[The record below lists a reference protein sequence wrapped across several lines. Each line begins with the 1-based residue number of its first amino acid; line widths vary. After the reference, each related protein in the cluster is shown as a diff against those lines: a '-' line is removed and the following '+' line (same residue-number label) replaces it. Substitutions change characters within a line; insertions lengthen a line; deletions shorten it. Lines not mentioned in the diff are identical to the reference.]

1 MDILGLLL
9 GERRVIGWLR
19 TRIDTFLGQGE
30 AAVTVPPMDGA
41 LSPNTRLDRARLAAA
56 VPAPDD
62 LAEGGGTVFF
72 SSGDTVFR
80 LDPESGATAPVRRFP
95 APVTCLAAFGETLA
109 VGLAEGGLCILQ
121 GGREIAVPSVACA
134 TALAFAGPG
143 TLLATQGSARNGSGQ
158 WKPDLMQGGASGSV
172 WEVSVADGT
181 ARTLASGLAWPN
193 GIAATPAG
201 IVVSESWRHRLI
213 RLDGPR
219 TVPVLADL
227 PGYPARLAPA
237 RDGGWWLSVF
247 APRSQLVEFVLRER
261 RYCDRMM
268 AEIDPEH
275 WLAPAI
281 TPPKSFL
288 EPMMGG
294 ALRTHGIVKP
304 WAPTRSY
311 GLLVRLDARFRP
323 VRSFHSRADGTRHGV
338 TAALDLGNRVL
349 VAARGGDAILDLDL
363 DPAARDR
370 K

>member
-1 MDILGLLL
+1 M
-9 GERRVIGWLR
+9 IGWLR

-41 LSPNTRLDRARLAAA
+41 LSPNTRLDRARLVAS

-62 LAEGGGTVFF
+62 LAEAGGAVVF
-72 SSGDTVFR
+72 SSGNTVFR
-80 LDPESGATAPVRRFP
+80 LNPDSGTAEPLRRFA
-95 APVTCLAAFGETLA
+95 APVTCIAALGDTIA
-109 VGLAEGGLCILQ
+109 VGLAEGGICILQ
-121 GGREIAVPSVACA
+121 GGKETAVPAITCP
-134 TALAFAGPG
+134 TALAFAAPG
-143 TLLATQGSARNGSGQ
+143 TLLATQGSARNGPGQ
-158 WKPDLMQGGASGSV
+158 WKHDLMQRGASGSV
-172 WEVSVADGT
+172 WQIAVADGT
-181 ARTLASGLAWPN
+181 ARSLATGLGWPN
-193 GIAATPAG
+193 GIAATPDG

-213 RLDGPR
+213 RLGEPQ
-219 TVPVLADL
+219 PVLSDL
-227 PGYPARLAPA
+227 PGYPARLTPA
-237 RDGGWWLSVF
+237 RGGGWWLPVF
-247 APRSQLVEFVLRER
+247 APRGQLVEFVLRER
-261 RYCDRMM
+261 LYCDRMM

-338 TAALDLGNRVL
+338 TAALDLGTRVL
-349 VAARGGDAILDLDL
+349 VAARGGDAILDLD
-363 DPAARDR
+363 PSAGDR
-370 K
+370 T

>member
-1 MDILGLLL
+1 M
-9 GERRVIGWLR
+9 IGWLR
-19 TRIDTFLGQGE
+19 TRIDVLFGQGE

-41 LSPNTRLDRARLAAA
+41 LSPNTRLDRARLVHA

-62 LAEGGGTVFF
+62 LATGGGMVFF

-80 LDPESGATAPVRRFP
+80 LDPEKGTAEAVRRFA
-95 APVTCLAAFGETLA
+95 APVTCLAAIGKTLA
-109 VGLAEGGLCILQ
+109 VGLAQGGLCILQ
-121 GGREIAVPSVACA
+121 GQREIAVPAIACP
-134 TALAFAGPG
+134 TALAFTGPD
-143 TLLATQGSARNGSGQ
+143 TLLATQGSARNGPGQ
-158 WKPDLMQGGASGSV
+158 WKHDLMQREASGSV
-172 WEVSVADGT
+172 WQVTVADGA
-181 ARTLASGLAWPN
+181 ARALASGLAWPN
-193 GIAATPAG
+193 GIAATPDG

-213 RLDGPR
+213 RLGGPR
-219 TVPVLADL
+219 PVPVLSDL

-237 RDGGWWLSVF
+237 HDGGWWLSIF
-247 APRSQLVEFVLRER
+247 APRGQLVEFVLRER

-268 AEIDPEH
+268 AEIDPEN

-294 ALRTHGIVKP
+294 ALRTHGVVKP

-311 GLLVRLDARFRP
+311 GLLVKLDARFRP

-338 TAALDLGNRVL
+338 TAALDFETRVL
-349 VAARGGDAILDLDL
+349 VAARGGDAILDLD
-363 DPAARDR
+363 PAAGDR

>member
-1 MDILGLLL
+1 M
-9 GERRVIGWLR
+9 IGWLR
-19 TRIDTFLGQGE
+19 TRIDTFLGQGD

-41 LSPNTRLDRARLAAA
+41 LSPNTRLDRARLVAS

-62 LAEGGGTVFF
+62 LAEAGGTVVF
-72 SSGDTVFR
+72 SSGDTVYR
-80 LDPESGATAPVRRFP
+80 LDPASGTAELVRQFP
-95 APVTCLAAFGETLA
+95 APVTCLAALGDTLA
-109 VGLAEGGLCILQ
+109 VGLAEGGLRILQ
-121 GGREIAVPSVACA
+121 GGREIAVPSLACP
-134 TALAFAGPG
+134 TALAFAAPG
-143 TLLATQGSARNGSGQ
+143 RLLATQGSARNGPGQ
-158 WKPDLMQGGASGSV
+158 WKHDLMQRGASGSV

-181 ARTLASGLAWPN
+181 VRVLASGLAWPN
-193 GIAATPAG
+193 GIATTPDG
-201 IVVSESWRHRLI
+201 IVISESWRHRLI

-219 TVPVLADL
+219 AVPVLVDL

-237 RDGGWWLSVF
+237 SDGCWWLSVF
-247 APRSQLVEFVLRER
+247 APRGQLFEFVLRER

-338 TAALDLGNRVL
+338 TAALDLGTRVL
-349 VAARGGDAILDLDL
+349 VAARGGDAILDLD
-363 DPAARDR
+363 PSAGDR
-370 K
+370 T

>member
-1 MDILGLLL
+1 M
-9 GERRVIGWLR
+9 IGWLR
-19 TRIDTFLGQGE
+19 TRIDTFLGQGD

-41 LSPNTRLDRARLAAA
+41 LSPNTRLDRARLVAS

-62 LAEGGGTVFF
+62 LAEAGGTVLF

-80 LDPESGATAPVRRFP
+80 LNPDSGTAEPLRRF
-95 APVTCLAAFGETLA
+95 AALVTCIAALGDTIA
-109 VGLAEGGLCILQ
+109 VGLAEGGICILRD
-121 GGREIAVPSVACA
+121 GKETATPCITCP
-134 TALAFAGPG
+134 TALAFAAPG
-143 TLLATQGSARNGSGQ
+143 RLLATQGSARNGPGQ
-158 WKPDLMQGGASGSV
+158 WKHDLMQRGASGSV

-181 ARTLASGLAWPN
+181 VRVLASGLAWPN
-193 GIAATPAG
+193 GIAATPDG

-219 TVPVLADL
+219 AVPVLVDL

-237 RDGGWWLSVF
+237 GDGGWWLSVF
-247 APRSQLVEFVLRER
+247 APRGQLFEFVLRER
-261 RYCDRMM
+261 RFCDRMM

-311 GLLVRLDARFRP
+311 GLLVRLDGRFRP

-338 TAALDLGNRVL
+338 TAALDLGTRVL
-349 VAARGGDAILDLDL
+349 VAARGGDAILDLD
-363 DPAARDR
+363 PSPGDR
-370 K
+370 T